1 MRSSWVR
8 SQDNIGASLAG
19 PPLER
24 ILILLDFLPI
34 PALAI
39 ILIVIAVTIPTFV
52 FITGRNAEGGLKG
65 RASHGW
71 GRWKELSQKAADF
84 QARILLTVFYFTLMV
99 PFGVVFGMV
108 KDPLRIKRR
117 PSGTYWLDRKPTSES
132 LADAQRQ
139 F

>member
-1 MRSSWVR
+1 MLHDIR
-8 SQDNIGASLAG
+8 
-19 PPLER
+19 
-24 ILILLDFLPI
+24 PI
-34 PALAI
+34 PHWAI
-39 ILIVIAVTIPTFV
+39 VLIVIVVTIPTFV
-52 FITGRNAEGGLKG
+52 FITGRNAEGGLKD

-99 PFGVVFGMV
+99 PFGLVFGIV

-117 PSGTYWLDRKPTSES
+117 PSGTYWLDRKPSSES